1 MRVAI
6 EHKEAVSGLIKKVL
20 QVEVTT
26 VVQFSE
32 EERAIIDSWNLGDVT
47 VVERQMDGQR
57 AAKYKGD
64 QYSAQAPYE
73 HLRIGQ
79 LTQGPD
85 RYLFDTPHD
94 AKVYQEQLV
103 EGLKTLKSYLANC
116 ASLAEPQVFEI

>member
-32 EERAIIDSWNLGDVT
+32 EERAVIDSWNLGDVV

-57 AAKYKGD
+57 AAKYKGSE
-64 QYSAQAPYE
+64 YSVQAPYE

-94 AKVYQEQLV
+94 AKLYQEQLV
-103 EGLKTLKSYLANC
+103 EGLKTLKAYLANC

>member
-6 EHKEAVSGLIKKVL
+6 EHKEAVSGLIKKVP
-20 QVEVTT
+20 QVEVTA

-32 EERAIIDSWNLGDVT
+32 EERAIINSWNLGDVI
-47 VVERQMDGQR
+47 VVERQMDAQR
-57 AAKYKGD
+57 AAKHKGD
-64 QYSAQAPYE
+64 QYGAQAPYE

-103 EGLKTLKSYLANC
+103 EGLKTLKAYLANC
-116 ASLAEPQVFEI
+116 ASLAEPQSFEI

>member
-1 MRVAI
+1 MRVSI
-6 EHKEAVSGLIKKVL
+6 EHKEAVSGLIKKVP
-20 QVEVTT
+20 QVEVTA

-32 EERAIIDSWNLGDVT
+32 EERAIINSWNLGDVV
-47 VVERQMDGQR
+47 VVERQMDAQR

-73 HLRIGQ
+73 HLRIGH
-79 LTQGPD
+79 LTGGPD

-103 EGLKTLKSYLANC
+103 EGLKTLKAYLANC